1 MLIAVD
7 TNVPLD
13 LASGDDDV
21 MDALGVLRQRIK
33 AARLISPPTV
43 NLELAY
49 LSQFAD
55 ESEVKTAAQSALR
68 SLWRKWKIEPVNLVP
83 VGHGIVEVIGAKLR
97 SEKLIPSEE
106 THDSFIL
113 AEAALLGCGILLT
126 SDAHLRGM
134 DFQRLSLL
142 LQGFDVAAPVIATP
156 REIVRKFHG

>member
-13 LASGDDDV
+13 LANGDDDV
-21 MDALGVLRQRIK
+21 MDALGVLRRRIK
-33 AARLISPPTV
+33 AARLISLPTV

-55 ESEVKTAAQSALR
+55 ESDVKTAAQSSLR

-97 SEKLIPSEE
+97 SEGLIPSGE

-126 SDAHLRGM
+126 SDAHLRGL
-134 DFQRLSLL
+134 DFQRLTLL

>member
-7 TNVPLD
+7 TNIPVD
-13 LASGDDDV
+13 LASGVDDV
-21 MDALGVLRQRIK
+21 ADALAVIRRRVK
-33 AARLISPPTV
+33 ASRVIASPTV

-49 LSQFAD
+49 LSEFA
-55 ESEVKTAAQSALR
+55 EEPELKAAARNALR

-83 VGHGIVEVIGAKLR
+83 VGHGIVEVIGAKIR
-97 SEKLIPSEE
+97 SEGLIPAEE

-134 DFQRLSLL
+134 DFQSLTLL

-156 REIVRKFHG
+156 REIVRKFHR

>member
-7 TNVPLD
+7 TNIPVD
-13 LASGDDDV
+13 LASGVDDV
-21 MDALGVLRQRIK
+21 ADALAVIRRRVK
-33 AARLISPPTV
+33 ASRVIASPTV

-55 ESEVKTAAQSALR
+55 EPEVKAAAQDSLR
-68 SLWRKWKIEPVNLVP
+68 LLWRKWKIEPVNLVP
-83 VGHGIVEVIGAKLR
+83 VGHGIVEVIGAKIR
-97 SEKLIPSEE
+97 SEGLIPAEE

-134 DFQRLSLL
+134 DFQSLTLL

-156 REIVRKFHG
+156 REIVREFHR

>member
-7 TNVPLD
+7 TNILID
-13 LASGDDDV
+13 LASGVEDV
-21 MDALGVLRQRIK
+21 TDALAVIRRCLKTSRVI
-33 AARLISPPTV
+33 ASPTV

-49 LSQFAD
+49 LSQFAEEPD
-55 ESEVKTAAQSALR
+55 LKSAAQNSMR

-83 VGHGIVEVIGAKLR
+83 VGHGIVEVIGSKLR
-97 SEKLIPSEE
+97 TEGLIPADE

-134 DFQRLSLL
+134 DFQSLTLL
-142 LQGFDVAAPVIATP
+142 LQGFDVSAPVMATP
-156 REIVRKFHG
+156 REIVRKFHR